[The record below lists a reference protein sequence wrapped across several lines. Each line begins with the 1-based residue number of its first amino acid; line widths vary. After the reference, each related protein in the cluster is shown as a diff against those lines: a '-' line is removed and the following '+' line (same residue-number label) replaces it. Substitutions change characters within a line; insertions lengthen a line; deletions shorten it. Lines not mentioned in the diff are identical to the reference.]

1 MGDLLR
7 IITVLFVILQFS
19 CAHVKSLEEPMK
31 SYAMTIDEI
40 EALTHIDFFFSLPDK
55 IEDEVEAR
63 INDEIWF

>member
-7 IITVLFVILQFS
+7 IITVLFVALQFS

-40 EALTHIDFFFSLPDK
+40 EALTHIDFFLLAS
-55 IEDEVEAR
+55 R
-63 INDEIWF
+63 